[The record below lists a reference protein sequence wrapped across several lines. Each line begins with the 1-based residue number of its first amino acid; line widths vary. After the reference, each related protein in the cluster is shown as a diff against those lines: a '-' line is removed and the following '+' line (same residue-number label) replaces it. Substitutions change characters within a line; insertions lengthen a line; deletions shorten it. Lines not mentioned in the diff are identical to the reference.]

1 MAHRIRAG
9 DLVQVIA
16 GDDAG
21 KQGRVVAV
29 DREGRRVRVEKVRLQ
44 KRHLKPGRAGARSGG
59 IVEREGFIDASN
71 VMLIDP
77 ESHTRS
83 RVRIQVRDDRKV
95 RVFAKGGA
103 LVPDPGVQ
111 G

>member
-21 KQGRVVAV
+21 KQGRVLSV
-29 DREGRRVRVEKVRLQ
+29 DREQRRLRIDKVRMQ

-59 IVEREGFIDASN
+59 IIEREGFIDASN
-71 VMLIDP
+71 VMLVEP
-77 ESHTRS
+77 ENGATS
-83 RVRIQVRDDRKV
+83 RVRIETQDDRKV

>member
-21 KQGRVVAV
+21 KQGRVLSV
-29 DREGRRVRVEKVRLQ
+29 DREQRRLRIEKVRMQ

-59 IVEREGFIDASN
+59 IIEREGFIDASN
-71 VMLIDP
+71 VMLVEP
-77 ESHTRS
+77 ENGATS
-83 RVRIQVRDDRKV
+83 RVRIETQDDRKV

>member
-21 KQGRVVAV
+21 KQGRVLSV
-29 DREGRRVRVEKVRLQ
+29 DREQRRLRIDKVRMQ

-59 IVEREGFIDASN
+59 IIEREGFIDASN
-71 VMLIDP
+71 VMLVEP
-77 ESHTRS
+77 ENGATS
-83 RVRIQVRDDRKV
+83 RVRIETQDDRKV
-95 RVFAKGGA
+95 RVFATGGA

>member
-21 KQGRVVAV
+21 KQGRVLSV
-29 DREGRRVRVEKVRLQ
+29 DREQRRLRIDKVRMQ

-59 IVEREGFIDASN
+59 IIEREGFIDASN
-71 VMLIDP
+71 AMLVEP
-77 ESHTRS
+77 ENGATS
-83 RVRIQVRDDRKV
+83 RVRIQTQDDRKV

>member
-21 KQGRVVAV
+21 KQGRVLSV
-29 DREGRRVRVEKVRLQ
+29 DREQRRLRIEKVRMQ
-44 KRHLKPGRAGARSGG
+44 KRHLKPGRSGA
-59 IVEREGFIDASN
+59 
-71 VMLIDP
+71 P
-77 ESHTRS
+77 S
-83 RVRIQVRDDRKV
+83 RIRIQTQDDRKV